1 MDRDDRY
8 IERDR
13 CRKCYS
19 KCGKMNIW
27 LILVMIWN
35 SLYYSYKVSVKCEI
49 ILKQKVKR
57 KTKQNMTSEKEDT
70 KKIYAGWKYKVVQPL
85 HKVIWHFPKNLNMY
99 LPCDPATELSCIYSR
114 ERKLLFIKSL
124 YTDVHRSFVYNSPK
138 LESTK
143 TPFNR

>member
-1 MDRDDRY
+1 MDGWMDGWIEMIG

-49 ILKQKVKR
+49 ILKQKVFKNQS
-57 KTKQNMTSEKEDT
+57 KT
-70 KKIYAGWKYKVVQPL
+70 
-85 HKVIWHFPKNLNMY
+85 
-99 LPCDPATELSCIYSR
+99 
-114 ERKLLFIKSL
+114 
-124 YTDVHRSFVYNSPK
+124 
-138 LESTK
+138 
-143 TPFNR
+143 